1 MPLVRGKQE
10 FVSTVNGVEFL
21 MHDGLKEV
29 SCRATLDLLRNR
41 FGSQDPTSDVRTFVR
56 NRDAIEHAAS
66 AKYFAGH
73 TEAGADPEIVV
84 TESDMAS
91 PLSLKL

>member
-21 MHDGLKEV
+21 MHDGLREV
-29 SCRATLDLLRNR
+29 ACRATRDLLRNR
-41 FGSQDPTSDVRTFVR
+41 FGSQDRAGDERAFVR

-66 AKYFAGH
+66 AKYLAGN
-73 TEAGADPEIVV
+73 TEIGTDPEIVV

-91 PLSLKL
+91 PLSQKL